1 MVGLGVGA
9 PESPV
14 PTGVGGALP
23 AASVGAL
30 LPMVARVVGVPDVA
44 TGDNGALP
52 APVDRG
58 VGALEAPVVATG
70 ALEAPVVATGSA
82 AVGSGCD
89 CTDFGPESKNKTFSA
104 SGLKVANTFA
114 FIFVNGCLE

>member
-9 PESPV
+9 PESSV
-14 PTGVGGALP
+14 P
-23 AASVGAL
+23 
-30 LPMVARVVGVPDVA
+30 